1 MGIAEGTVVV
11 TGAAMGIGLAIT
23 ERLVSEGFR
32 VIGVDMNGP
41 ALGEVAA
48 RLGDVFVPV
57 TGNVGEP
64 GTHTAAADA
73 AEALDVLSGWV
84 NNAGIDT
91 LAYAHQATPEHIEG
105 GLRVLLMGPML
116 GCCEAVRR
124 MLRTGGGSIVNVASI
139 EGIASFP
146 RHYVYGA
153 AKAGLLSATK
163 SVAVDYAS
171 FGIRANAVLPGCI
184 ETPMT
189 YSSLPPDLSRQEGLA
204 REAKLAP
211 MGRVGQPDEIASAV
225 AFLLSDE
232 SSYMT
237 GAEIVIDGGAT
248 ARCYPYPAPKLAHR
262 EEEDHG

>member
-1 MGIAEGTVVV
+1 M

-23 ERLVSEGFR
+23 ERLLADGV
-32 VIGVDMNGP
+32 VVVGVDRNGP
-41 ALGEVAA
+41 ALAGLAS
-48 RLGDVFVPV
+48 RLASSFVPV
-57 TGNVGEP
+57 PGDVAEP

-73 AEALDVLSGWV
+73 AEAVGVLSGWV

-91 LAYAHQATPEHIEG
+91 LAYAHQATPEHIES
-105 GLRVLLMGPML
+105 GLRVLLIGPML

-124 MLRTGGGSIVNVASI
+124 MLGTGGGAIVNVASI

-163 SVAVDYAS
+163 SVAVDYALA
-171 FGIRANAVLPGCI
+171 GIRANAVLPGCI

-189 YSSLPPDLSRQEGLA
+189 YSTLPPELTREEGLA

-211 MGRVGQPDEIASAV
+211 MGRVGQPEEIADIV
-225 AFLLSDE
+225 AFLLSE
-232 SSYMT
+232 KSSYIT
-237 GAEIVIDGGAT
+237 GAEVVVDGGAT
-248 ARCYPYPAPKLAHR
+248 ARCYGYPPPELPPRVATRA
-262 EEEDHG
+262 